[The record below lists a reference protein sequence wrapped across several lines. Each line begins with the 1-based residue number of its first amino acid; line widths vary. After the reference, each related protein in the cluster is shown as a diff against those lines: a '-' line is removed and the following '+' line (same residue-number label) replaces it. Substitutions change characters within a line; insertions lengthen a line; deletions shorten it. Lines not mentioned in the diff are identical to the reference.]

1 MGGLAAAL
9 LLSME
14 TPSAAL
20 LAAKCM
26 GEFLAYHALGTVLF
40 DAVHA
45 FAHGLPRRA
54 LLSRWHSC
62 HHKF

>member
-1 MGGLAAAL
+1 
-9 LLSME
+9 ME